1 MPLSS
6 PAEREH
12 IHTRT
17 VECNGYRRSD
27 GLWDI
32 EGRLVDVKSYTFHNN
47 ERGDVPPGEPVH
59 EMWIRL
65 TVDDD
70 LKIHGVEATT
80 EYSPFS
86 VCKEIAPNFERLVG
100 ISIGPGWRKKVRDRV
115 GGVEGCTHIVEML
128 GPTPHMWTPLSAAC
142 AVGPAASVRTNGSSI
157 LELRRTQS
165 SFCWGAAGTTAP
177 GESRTTMTGSIRP

>member
-6 PAEREH
+6 PTEREH

-17 VECNGYRRSD
+17 VECNGYRRTD

-32 EGRLVDVKSYTFHNN
+32 EGLLVDVKTYTFHNN

-70 LKIHGVEATT
+70 LKIHGVEAVT
-80 EYSPFS
+80 EYSPFQ

-100 ISIGPGWRKKVRDRV
+100 VSIGPGWRKRVRDRV

-128 GPTPHMWTPLSAAC
+128 GPVATTAFQTIYPIKSKERPESPTPSKRPPRLLNTCHAFRSDGPKVKEFWPDHYD
-142 AVGPAASVRTNGSSI
+142 GPAA
-157 LELRRTQS
+157 E
-165 SFCWGAAGTTAP
+165 
-177 GESRTTMTGSIRP
+177 

>member
-115 GGVEGCTHIVEML
+115 GSVEGCTHIVEML
-128 GPTPHMWTPLSAAC
+128 GPVATTAFQTIYPIKSKEQPESRAASTRAPRLLNTC
-142 AVGPAASVRTNGSSI
+142 HAFRSDGPKVKEYWPDHYDGPAND
-157 LELRRTQS
+157 
-165 SFCWGAAGTTAP
+165 
-177 GESRTTMTGSIRP
+177 

>member
-6 PAEREH
+6 PAAREH
-12 IHTRT
+12 IHNRT
-17 VECNGYRRSD
+17 VECNGYRRKD

-32 EGRLVDVKSYTFHNN
+32 EGRLIDVKTYTFHNN
-47 ERGDVPPGEPVH
+47 ERGDVPTGEPVH

-86 VCKEIAPNFERLVG
+86 ICKQVAPNFERLVG
-100 ISIGPGWRKKVRDRV
+100 VSIGPGWRKRVRDRV

-128 GPTPHMWTPLSAAC
+128 GPVATTAFQTIYPLKNKEQPEGEGASTLPPRLLNTC
-142 AVGPAASVRTNGSSI
+142 YTFRSDGPKVKEFWPDHYNGPAGD
-157 LELRRTQS
+157 
-165 SFCWGAAGTTAP
+165 
-177 GESRTTMTGSIRP
+177 